1 MKLKK
6 AAQTTATRGL
16 RTRVDTTVAME
27 LAASWKPFMKSKARA
42 TRTMKGTIPSWFK
55 KLDCFSFQSSRPP
68 DQDFASFRIFDL
80 PPRGRATGDLGPG
93 VPPGRECC
101 AGRAQPVRTAS
112 QRGSPGLPPDCV
124 DLPAGASPPPPA
136 SCEDAYRLV
145 RHRLTGSPQGQ
156 GQFLEVVPD
165 GVKRLLL
172 PQSEPVVC
180 CHLPLQ
186 PLQAGPDPAGH
197 PFSFP
202 R

>member
-1 MKLKK
+1 MAPTRLARTTWLEMARGSTIPLPTVAATGRPRRKAMKLKK

-145 RHRLTGSPQGQ
+145 RHRLNGVTARPGP
-156 GQFLEVVPD
+156 VP
-165 GVKRLLL
+165 
-172 PQSEPVVC
+172 
-180 CHLPLQ
+180 
-186 PLQAGPDPAGH
+186 
-197 PFSFP
+197 
-202 R
+202 

>member
-101 AGRAQPVRTAS
+101 VGRAQPTAGTDRLRGEALSFHRPVWTSRRGIRSRLPRPVRT
-112 QRGSPGLPPDCV
+112 PTGLSDT
-124 DLPAGASPPPPA
+124 GQ
-136 SCEDAYRLV
+136 
-145 RHRLTGSPQGQ
+145 TGSPQSQ
-156 GQFLEVVPD
+156 GQLLEVMPD
-165 GVKRLLL
+165 GRNTL
-172 PQSEPVVC
+172 PAASG
-180 CHLPLQ
+180 
-186 PLQAGPDPAGH
+186 QARCAQAAFSPAASGR
-197 PFSFP
+197 P
-202 R
+202 